1 MSYISIIV
9 PAFHLNTS
17 DKNDICNYCCSQFNI
32 TQDNFSLIEINNDKL
47 KDNINYGIIFNES
60 NLSLNKIEQLIY
72 ERNCIQNLSEKAF
85 ESLQLLSKKISD
97 LENIINNIRE
107 TKNNNEKKYNKEIE
121 NIENMT
127 DVSNKNILDRDKN
140 DKKEKKD
147 INKEVAENNINEI
160 EFSEKSINK
169 IKMEFKNMVD
179 DIELLNTNN
188 NGKYIKKDIILDNS
202 KKKGNNTK
210 END

>member
-9 PAFHLNTS
+9 PAFHLNTT

-32 TQDNFSLIEINNDKL
+32 TQENFSLIEFNDDKY

-97 LENIINNIRE
+97 LENVINNIRE
-107 TKNNNEKKYNKEIE
+107 EKNNIENKYNKQMIK
-121 NIENMT
+121 IENMT
-127 DVSNKNILDRDKN
+127 DNSNN
-140 DKKEKKD
+140 DETNET
-147 INKEVAENNINEI
+147 NKI
-160 EFSEKSINK
+160 ELSEKSINK
-169 IKMEFKNMVD
+169 LKKEFKTLVD

-188 NGKYIKKDIILDNS
+188 NGKYIKKDIFVDNS
-202 KKKGNNTK
+202 KKEEKDKMQANEDIKQKG
-210 END
+210 

>member
-9 PAFHLNTS
+9 PAFHLNTT

-32 TQDNFSLIEINNDKL
+32 TQDNFSLIEFSNDQL

-60 NLSLNKIEQLIY
+60 NLSLHKIEQLIY

-107 TKNNNEKKYNKEIE
+107 EKKNIENKNNKEILKIE
-121 NIENMT
+121 NVSDADNNNTGEKIENNNIELT
-127 DVSNKNILDRDKN
+127 N
-140 DKKEKKD
+140 D
-147 INKEVAENNINEI
+147 I
-160 EFSEKSINK
+160 ELSEKSINK
-169 IKMEFKNMVD
+169 IKQEFKNVAD
-179 DIELLNTNN
+179 DIELLNSNN
-188 NGKYIKKDIILDNS
+188 KGIYIQKDIVF
-202 KKKGNNTK
+202 GNNPK
-210 END
+210 EEKDKIQQRDEILSDG

>member
-9 PAFHLNTS
+9 PAFHLNTT

-32 TQDNFSLIEINNDKL
+32 TQDNFSLIEFSNDQL

-60 NLSLNKIEQLIY
+60 NLSLHKIEQLIY

-107 TKNNNEKKYNKEIE
+107 EKKNIENKNNKEILKTE
-121 NIENMT
+121 NTSNADNNNTGEKIENNNIELT
-127 DVSNKNILDRDKN
+127 N
-140 DKKEKKD
+140 D
-147 INKEVAENNINEI
+147 I
-160 EFSEKSINK
+160 ELSEKSINK
-169 IKMEFKNMVD
+169 IKQEFKNVAD
-179 DIELLNTNN
+179 DIELLNSNN
-188 NGKYIKKDIILDNS
+188 KGIYIQKDIVF
-202 KKKGNNTK
+202 GNNPK
-210 END
+210 EEKDKIQQRDEILSDG

>member
-9 PAFHLNTS
+9 PAFHLNTT

-32 TQDNFSLIEINNDKL
+32 TQDNFSLIEFSNDQL

-60 NLSLNKIEQLIY
+60 NLSLHKIEQLIY

-107 TKNNNEKKYNKEIE
+107 DKKNIENKNNKEILKIE
-121 NIENMT
+121 NVNNANNNNTGEKIENNNIELT
-127 DVSNKNILDRDKN
+127 N
-140 DKKEKKD
+140 D
-147 INKEVAENNINEI
+147 I
-160 EFSEKSINK
+160 ELSEKSINK
-169 IKMEFKNMVD
+169 IKQEFKNVAD
-179 DIELLNTNN
+179 DIELLNSNN
-188 NGKYIKKDIILDNS
+188 KGIYIQKDIVF
-202 KKKGNNTK
+202 GNNPK
-210 END
+210 EEKDKIQQRDEILSDG

>member
-9 PAFHLNTS
+9 PAFHLNTT

-32 TQDNFSLIEINNDKL
+32 TQDNFSLIEFSNDQL

-60 NLSLNKIEQLIY
+60 NLSLHKIEQLIY

-107 TKNNNEKKYNKEIE
+107 EKKNIENKNNKEILKIE
-121 NIENMT
+121 NVSNANNNNTGEKIENNNIELT
-127 DVSNKNILDRDKN
+127 N
-140 DKKEKKD
+140 D
-147 INKEVAENNINEI
+147 I
-160 EFSEKSINK
+160 ELSEKSINK
-169 IKMEFKNMVD
+169 IKQEFKNVAD
-179 DIELLNTNN
+179 DIELLNSNN
-188 NGKYIKKDIILDNS
+188 KGIYIQKDIVFDN
-202 KKKGNNTK
+202 NPK
-210 END
+210 EEKDKIQQRDETLSDG

>member
-9 PAFHLNTS
+9 PAFHLNTT

-32 TQDNFSLIEINNDKL
+32 TQDNFSLIEFSNDQL

-60 NLSLNKIEQLIY
+60 NLSLHKIEQLIY

-107 TKNNNEKKYNKEIE
+107 DKKNIENKNNKEILKNE
-121 NIENMT
+121 NVSNADNNNTGEKIENNNIELT
-127 DVSNKNILDRDKN
+127 N
-140 DKKEKKD
+140 D
-147 INKEVAENNINEI
+147 I
-160 EFSEKSINK
+160 ELSEKSINK
-169 IKMEFKNMVD
+169 IKQEFKNVAD
-179 DIELLNTNN
+179 DIELLNSNN
-188 NGKYIKKDIILDNS
+188 KGIYIQKDIVF
-202 KKKGNNTK
+202 GNNPK
-210 END
+210 EEKDKIQQRDEILSDG

>member
-9 PAFHLNTS
+9 PAFHLNTA

-32 TQDNFSLIEINNDKL
+32 TQDNFSLIEFSNDQL

-60 NLSLNKIEQLIY
+60 NLSLHKIEQLIY

-107 TKNNNEKKYNKEIE
+107 EKKNSEKKYNKEILK
-121 NIENMT
+121 IENMSNSSNNNT
-127 DVSNKNILDRDKN
+127 DENF
-140 DKKEKKD
+140 
-147 INKEVAENNINEI
+147 ENNNIQLNSNI
-160 EFSEKSINK
+160 ELTEKSISK
-169 IKMEFKNMVD
+169 IKQEFKNVAD
-179 DIELLNTNN
+179 DIELLNSNN
-188 NGKYIKKDIILDNS
+188 KAIYIQKDIVFDNNQKEEKDKTPQRDEILTD
-202 KKKGNNTK
+202 G
-210 END
+210 